1 MNPRSPARFLHSI
14 LAMKTTLSALFLAL
28 AASLAAADTVTT
40 IDGRRI
46 EGKVTDLGDE
56 ILLEGKYGSTRFR
69 KNQIDKIEYG
79 KTSLELYAEKS
90 AALKDDDAKG
100 HWALAKWCKDNGI
113 EAEYRKEAGKTVAAD
128 PNHEAARLALGHKLI
143 AGEWKSP
150 DDIHL
155 DNGEVKRDGE
165 WMTEDEADRRDGEDL
180 AKKCLG
186 EAGLKDPAKHDAA
199 VAAILKIRADSLLA
213 PCSRSIGSSNKGT
226 RIAAWK
232 GLKRFFQHTHDNLPS
247 IRDLQARFDKLGDL
261 TGTALR
267 EKDEAIREIAV
278 DATRGMGDDYARMW
292 YQKRVVEEE
301 QWDSRRRSAKV
312 LGEMG
317 SASSVPY
324 MIAAFYTIYMEIRA
338 TNATQVQD
346 ITDSFVDIFPDPTRR
361 AIPVPVRIETPR
373 LQIQRV
379 KTTVAFPEG
388 YHETSAMFGAVLQK
402 LTGQELGDDFT
413 PWNEWYRK
421 DGKAWVKTKVA
432 EEAEAR
438 EKRAME
444 RK

>member
-1 MNPRSPARFLHSI
+1 
-14 LAMKTTLSALFLAL
+14 MKITLPALFLAL
-28 AASLAAADTVTT
+28 AASLAPADTIFTV
-40 IDGRRI
+40 DGRRL
-46 EGKVTDLGDE
+46 EGKVKDLGEE

-79 KTSLELYAEKS
+79 KTSLELYAEKA

-100 HWALAKWCKDNGI
+100 HWALAKWCKDVGI
-113 EAEYRKEAGKTVAAD
+113 EAEYRKEAAKTVAAD
-128 PNHEAARLALGHKLI
+128 PNHVDARLALGHKQV

-165 WMTEDEADRRDGEDL
+165 WMTQDEADRLDCEAL
-180 AKKCLG
+180 AKKFLI
-186 EAGLKDPAKHDAA
+186 ESASKDPAKHDAA
-199 VAAILKIRADSLLA
+199 VASLLKVRADSLLS
-213 PCSRSIGSSNKGT
+213 PCSRTVLSSNRGT
-226 RIAAWK
+226 RIAAWR
-232 GLKRFFQHTHDNLPS
+232 GLKRFFQHTHDHLHS
-247 IRDLQARFDKLGDL
+247 VRDLQARFDKLGDL

-267 EKDEAIREIAV
+267 EKDDEIRAIAV

-301 QWDSRRRSAKV
+301 QMDSRRRSASV

-317 SASSVPY
+317 SAESVPY

-338 TNATQVQD
+338 TNASQVQD
-346 ITDSFVDIFPDPTRR
+346 ITDSFVDVFPDPTRR
-361 AIPVPVRIETPR
+361 AIPVPVRIETPI

-379 KTTVAFPEG
+379 KTTVAYPEG

-413 PWNEWYRK
+413 PWNQWYRK
-421 DGKAWVKTKVA
+421 DGKAWVKTKIA
-432 EEAEAR
+432 EEREAK
-438 EKRAME
+438 EKAAME